1 MFSDLVL
8 AFLIDISTQIIAIVG
23 IAYIPL
29 FVLIVFRGGRMRGLN
44 PDNMSEKLW
53 DLCFDTIRE
62 KIRDR
67 VEELIQSANLNLPPR
82 LTISDIAAHLH
93 QDESIFYSGVMT
105 RSMARSMPHPPV
117 FTSLPS
123 SSRARTPTL

>member
-29 FVLIVFRGGRMRGLN
+29 IVLIVFRGGRMRGLN

-93 QDESIFYSGVMT
+93 QDDESLEQLLTILKNLSELG
-105 RSMARSMPHPPV
+105 
-117 FTSLPS
+117 LQS
-123 SSRARTPTL
+123 SEFQHHFISQF